1 MGFHKSNGLRFE
13 ERKEEKKKF
22 VFLNFLDF
30 KKMISKIDISFR
42 VSRGSIFFLWRENNL
57 IERKSQ
63 GRLLACLGI
72 RARPRPPLAQGC
84 SIRFRERSEN
94 WGRSKTYATPLH
106 AIFFKQ
112 SQNIV
117 LTYLR
122 NNVFVDLVLKAKTKV
137 LVYTRMLKFTYWIVS
152 DLNL

>member
-1 MGFHKSNGLRFE
+1 MVWGS
-13 ERKEEKKKF
+13 RKGKRKKNLF
-22 VFLNFLDF
+22 FLIFS
-30 KKMISKIDISFR
+30 ISKKWFQKSIFR
-42 VSRGSIFFLWRENNL
+42 FAFRGDRFFFLWRENNL

-94 WGRSKTYATPLH
+94 WGRSKTYATPFH